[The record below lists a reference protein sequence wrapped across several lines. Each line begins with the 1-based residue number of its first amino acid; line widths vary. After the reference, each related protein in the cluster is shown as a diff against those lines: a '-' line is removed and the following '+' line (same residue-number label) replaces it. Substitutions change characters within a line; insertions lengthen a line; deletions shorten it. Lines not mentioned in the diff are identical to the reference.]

1 MSVAVQ
7 SIQSLPGLDKSPY
20 SFGDAESQA
29 QFSEAKNVNA
39 TSPSARQW
47 KVPTSAWQPLRHP
60 RADQVSRE
68 VNAYFIQHW
77 PFPNSKAERKFVNA
91 GFPNVTCLYFPLAKD
106 DRIHFA
112 CRLLTVLFLID
123 G

>member
-7 SIQSLPGLDKSPY
+7 SIQSLPGLDYSPFDLNY
-20 SFGDAESQA
+20 GESQA
-29 QFSEAKNVNA
+29 QLGGNLTLEGAS
-39 TSPSARQW
+39 SPTRPW
-47 KVPTSAWQPLRHP
+47 KIPASAWQSLRHP
-60 RADQVSRE
+60 RSNEVSRE

-77 PFPNSKAERKFVNA
+77 PFSDSKAERKFVNA

-112 CRLLTVLFLID
+112 CRLLTILFLID